1 LEPLAVGKVA
11 VEATGAALAAVVLA
25 VGAQVEIMVAGDKE
39 VVDLD
44 SDPVV
49 GGLEAADLVVAA
61 KRVGSGTGNF
71 LIDTTPGPVFTS
83 KTFQRA
89 QRQK

>member
-1 LEPLAVGKVA
+1 MEPLAVGKVA

-44 SDPVV
+44 SDPVAADPVV
-49 GGLEAADLVVAA
+49 GGLEAADLVVADRGEGA
-61 KRVGSGTGNF
+61 LEEVEDLAVVAETAVAAAN
-71 LIDTTPGPVFTS
+71 LL
-83 KTFQRA
+83 
-89 QRQK
+89 

>member
-1 LEPLAVGKVA
+1 MEPLAVGKVA

-49 GGLEAADLVVAA
+49 GGLEAADLVVADRGA
-61 KRVGSGTGNF
+61 GALEEVEDLAAGVETGVVAAS
-71 LIDTTPGPVFTS
+71 LL
-83 KTFQRA
+83 
-89 QRQK
+89 